1 MGLDIPALTSCVIL
15 QLATYRIK
23 CVSDRHRGVFM
34 FMVQVWFSAGHES
47 SPRDSHFDVD
57 MVRITLTVMPVVSLD
72 HNAATHCLIVKPTEV
87 FRHIADVC
95 LHLLGGL
102 HVAEGNL

>member
-47 SPRDSHFDVD
+47 SSRDSHFDVD
-57 MVRITLTVMPVVSLD
+57 MVQITLTVMLVVSLYN
-72 HNAATHCLIVKPTEV
+72 NAATYCLIVKPTEV

-102 HVAEGNL
+102 HIAEGNL